1 MNEIEIN
8 DQIIAEQLKAF
19 KENKPVKEVGIILVH
34 INHGDR
40 REKDNYKLD
49 GEKYFI
55 AYENEPTV
63 PITALKPDLIEFRED
78 YGLDIDT
85 TNGSVSPITHES
97 LNSGRFIELARFKG
111 AIELGVDYYEMY
123 NLEKDGTWGTYTV
136 FDRKGNEVQKERIP
150 KKLKADVKKDIKI
163 NIAKGLYVL
172 CMFVGEETEK
182 PDQIAKVQ
190 AQQVT
195 NQVVEQVSTYSKIAG
210 IGKEVGIAV
219 KEGLL
224 AVVDVADKFGGTNVG
239 KFTMT
244 MIAWKIIGKDIFRIV
259 IGLVFLV
266 IYIIFISRY
275 YKDNFTVHKVAVND
289 NGWRFWLP
297 KEWKLVEPKQYE
309 GYEFVK
315 WLTILMVVGGF
326 GVTYAIMFG

>member
-182 PDQIAKVQ
+182 PDQIIEIMRDRFNNDIYQ
-190 AQQVT
+190 AVIDCGNKGDIQIIFDGEDFHTELITDKSFIRGYV
-195 NQVVEQVSTYSKIAG
+195 IMR
-210 IGKEVGIAV
+210 KEVLRNRSWI
-219 KEGLL
+219 
-224 AVVDVADKFGGTNVG
+224 
-239 KFTMT
+239 
-244 MIAWKIIGKDIFRIV
+244 
-259 IGLVFLV
+259 
-266 IYIIFISRY
+266 
-275 YKDNFTVHKVAVND
+275 KVANKHIEKSLEY
-289 NGWRFWLP
+289 FLK
-297 KEWKLVEPKQYE
+297 KESLEIILV
-309 GYEFVK
+309 
-315 WLTILMVVGGF
+315 
-326 GVTYAIMFG
+326 